1 MTGLSPDLGQSEIY
15 SKMEFLNL
23 GGTNIYLLLI
33 VVFIIIKK
41 KTSLAAKK
49 GLRGV

>member
-1 MTGLSPDLGQSEIY
+1 MIGLSPDLGQSEIY

-33 VVFIIIKK
+33 VVFI
-41 KTSLAAKK
+41 TSLAVKK